1 MLIRKSKEGT
11 KKSREQSLIVHQW
24 SENKLTSGFPYIFFL
39 NFKDL
44 GSTWLFVWSSNKQ
57 NLFKYTPTSLCNIF
71 YEIGN
76 KNASYVKRVDSQVI
90 KQKDVDSI

>member
-44 GSTWLFVWSSNKQ
+44 GST
-57 NLFKYTPTSLCNIF
+57 
-71 YEIGN
+71 
-76 KNASYVKRVDSQVI
+76 
-90 KQKDVDSI
+90 